1 MSVRTDWNG
10 PSYADWA
17 ARWRVP
23 LHFAVAV
30 VALVFAQPRPAL
42 LAGGAAMVAAGLAVR
57 AWAAGHLRKEQPLTT
72 SGPYAH
78 VRHPLYRGT
87 AIILAGFAL
96 ACGRV
101 WLAVLLAAYF
111 LLVFLPV
118 MRREERE
125 RSRLAPEGY
134 REYAAQV
141 PAFFPRF
148 RGYKGPDAAA
158 RFDFSLY
165 LRNRE
170 WQAAAGCG
178 AALAVL
184 WVKCVLG

>member
-1 MSVRTDWNG
+1 MA
-10 PSYADWA
+10 SYADWA

-23 LHFAVAV
+23 LHFAVAA
-30 VALVFAQPRPAL
+30 VALVFARPTSAL
-42 LAGGAAMVAAGLAVR
+42 LAGGAVLIAAGLTIR
-57 AWAAGHLRKEQPLTT
+57 AWAAGHLRKERPLTT

-96 ACGRV
+96 ACGRL
-101 WLAVLLAAYF
+101 WLAGLLAGYF

-125 RSRLAPEGY
+125 RSALAPEGY
-134 REYAAQV
+134 PEYAAQV

-148 RGYKGPDAAA
+148 SGYKGADAGA

-170 WQAAAGCG
+170 WQAALGCA

-184 WVKCVLG
+184 WAKCNWG